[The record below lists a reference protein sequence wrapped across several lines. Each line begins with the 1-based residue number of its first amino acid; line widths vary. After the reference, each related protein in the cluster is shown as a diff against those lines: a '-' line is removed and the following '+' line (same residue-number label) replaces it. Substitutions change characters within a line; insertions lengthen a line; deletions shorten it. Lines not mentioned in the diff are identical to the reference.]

1 MNRQKTGKWVTS
13 GKLQFAAFM
22 VAAPRFMSIGAMLL
36 GVDLVRAYPIFFWL
50 DVVSWLGLA
59 LLEGFAIPYVA
70 KGKLKF
76 ERGTPERRQLETY
89 RVMYLLAIP
98 FLGAPYYF
106 ATSAELLVKDVLWTI
121 AYWAWSFLAAGIVA
135 LVIDAVGIVE
145 TVNEGQG
152 GEVDGS
158 NKLITTR
165 MANNGSM
172 GAFSVDELARLL
184 ARKKP
189 DLTPDNFAIAFRE
202 SIGIELTAEEAE
214 AYLLAAQPGAGRRK
228 NGKGAG

>member
-1 MNRQKTGKWVTS
+1 MNRQKKGRWITS

-76 ERGTPERRQLETY
+76 DRGTPERRQLETY

-106 ATSAELLVKDVLWTI
+106 ATSAELLVKDVLWSI
-121 AYWAWSFLAAGIVA
+121 AYWGWSFLAAGIVA

-145 TVNEGQG
+145 GVNEEQG
-152 GEVDGS
+152 SDGDGD
-158 NKLITTR
+158 KLITTR
-165 MANNGSM
+165 TSRGGIF
-172 GAFSVDELARLL
+172 GAYDLARLL
-184 ARKKP
+184 AAKRP
-189 DLTPDNFAIAFRE
+189 DLTPGDFVIVLERE
-202 SIGIELTAEEAE
+202 GIRLTTEEAE
-214 AYLLAAQPGAGRRK
+214 QYLLAAQPPARRV
-228 NGKGAG
+228 NGKRAA